1 MRDKQVVNFVAGIAE
16 RDNYKDVVV
25 ATCRRFPHY
34 SSDYLIEIIRAVY
47 HFNGWLQT
55 KNYSRPARLLAQN
68 KINKYQQLMDELYA
82 QAAKDECENTT
93 ASTRNRTDFHQ
104 PQRRDSR
111 RHSRP

>member
-34 SSDYLIEIIRAVY
+34 SSDYIIEVIRAVY
-47 HFNGWLQT
+47 HFNGWLQN

-82 QAAKDECENTT
+82 QTT
-93 ASTRNRTDFHQ
+93 MSSTELSEQQ
-104 PQRRDSR
+104 P
-111 RHSRP
+111 H